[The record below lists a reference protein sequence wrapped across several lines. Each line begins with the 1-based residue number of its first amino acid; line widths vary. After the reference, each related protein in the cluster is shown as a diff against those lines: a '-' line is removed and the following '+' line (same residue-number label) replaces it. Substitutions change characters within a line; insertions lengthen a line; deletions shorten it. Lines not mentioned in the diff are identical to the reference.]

1 MSAVAARNGLCA
13 LALVLLLAV
22 PLAGFVAGE
31 RGPISPQAGAGL
43 ITGFVDQ
50 LKREDDETEL
60 KEIAERSPTREDR
73 EQAKEQAEQAQLE
86 AAQAQEA
93 SQAAAG

>member
-13 LALVLLLAV
+13 LVLVLLLAV
-22 PLAGFVAGE
+22 PLAGFMGGE
-31 RGPISPQAGAGL
+31 GGPISAKAGAGL
-43 ITGFVDQ
+43 IVGFVDQ
-50 LKREDDETEL
+50 LKREDDEVEL
-60 KEIAERSPTREDR
+60 KEIAERSPTKEDR

-93 SQAAAG
+93 SQPAAG

>member
-13 LALVLLLAV
+13 LVLVLMLAV
-22 PLAGFVAGE
+22 PLAGFVGGE

-43 ITGFVDQ
+43 IAGFVDQ

-93 SQAAAG
+93 SQPAAG

>member
-13 LALVLLLAV
+13 LVLVLMLAV
-22 PLAGFVAGE
+22 PLAGFVGGE
-31 RGPISPQAGAGL
+31 RGPISPQAGGL
-43 ITGFVDQ
+43 IAGFVDQ

-93 SQAAAG
+93 SQPAAG